1 MAQRHLQLR
10 PVADDRVTGGP
21 GVRLARRRVLQ
32 GAAAM
37 SAAAAGGPAAMAQLR
52 VDITRGVV
60 QPVPIA
66 VSPFG
71 GDSAAGQELG
81 ARIAEVVARD
91 LQSSGLFEVIDRRA
105 HIQTPEELRQGA
117 VPRFADWRQIN
128 AQALVTG
135 TAQAN
140 PGGPLGVEFRLWDV
154 FAGEQMRGL
163 RFDAPES
170 QWRRIAHKVADVVYE
185 RLTGEPGY
193 FDTRVAY
200 IAESGPATRR
210 DKRVALMDQDGHAS
224 RYLTDG
230 SFLALTPRFSPDGA
244 RIAYMGYRGGPP
256 RIYTLDVASG
266 RGGVLG
272 DFPGMTFAPRFAPD
286 GRSLLLTLAQNGNS
300 DLYLWDIAGRRATRL
315 TNDGAIDT
323 SPSFS
328 PDGGR
333 IVFNSDRG
341 GRPLLY
347 VMGRGGGGATRI
359 SFGEGRYGSP
369 AWSPRGDLIAF
380 MVIKGGLF
388 SIGVMR
394 PDGSDER
401 LITRSALDES
411 PTWAPNGR
419 VIMFSRQAGGRRRLF
434 TIDASGYNERE
445 VPTPTDA
452 SDPDWSP
459 TLP

>member
-1 MAQRHLQLR
+1 MI
-10 PVADDRVTGGP
+10 G
-21 GVRLARRRVLQ
+21 RRRVLR
-32 GAAAM
+32 GAAAL
-37 SAAAAGGPAAMAQLR
+37 SAAVLGGPAAMAQLR
-52 VDITRGVV
+52 VDITSGVV

-66 VSPFG
+66 VSPFTG
-71 GDSAAGQELG
+71 ETAAGQSLG
-81 ARIAEVVARD
+81 AEIAQVVTND

-105 HIQTPEELRQGA
+105 YIQTPEQLRQT
-117 VPRFADWRQIN
+117 PSFADWRQIN

-135 TAQAN
+135 NVRAD
-140 PGGPLGVEFRLWDV
+140 PGALMSVEFRLWDV

-163 RFDAPES
+163 KFDAPEA
-170 QWRRIAHKVADVVYE
+170 QWRRIAHKIADVIYE

-193 FDTRVAY
+193 FDTRITY
-200 IAESGPATRR
+200 IAESGPATGRT
-210 DKRVALMDQDGHAS
+210 KRVALMDQDGNGN

-230 SFLALTPRFSPDGA
+230 SFLALTPRFSPDGN
-244 RIAYMGYRGGPP
+244 RIAYMGFRGSPP
-256 RIYTLDVASG
+256 RIYTIDVATG
-266 RGGVLG
+266 RSGVLG
-272 DFPGMTFAPRFAPD
+272 DFPGMTFAPRFSPD
-286 GRSLLLTLAQNGNS
+286 GRTLLLTLAQNGNS
-300 DLYLWDIAGRRATRL
+300 DIYLWDIASRRATRL

-328 PDGGR
+328 PDGSR

-347 VMGRGGGGATRI
+347 VMGRGGGSASRI

-380 MVIKGGLF
+380 MVIKGGKF

-401 LITRSALDES
+401 LITRSNLDES

-419 VIMFSRQAGGRRRLF
+419 VIMFSRQTGSRRRLF
-434 TIDASGYNERE
+434 TIDVSGYNERE
-445 VPTPTDA
+445 VSTPTDA

-459 TLP
+459 PLP

>member
-1 MAQRHLQLR
+1 MAQHHLQLR
-10 PVADDRVTGGP
+10 SVADDRVSG
-21 GVRLARRRVLQ
+21 LALGRRRVLR
-32 GAAAM
+32 GAAAL
-37 SAAAAGGPAAMAQLR
+37 SAAVLGGPGALAQLR

-66 VSPFG
+66 VSPFS
-71 GDSAAGQELG
+71 GDTPAGQALG
-81 ARIAEVVARD
+81 TEIAQVVTND

-105 HIQTPEELRQGA
+105 YIQTPDELRQP
-117 VPRFADWRQIN
+117 PRFADWRQIN

-135 TAQAN
+135 NAQAD
-140 PGGPLGVEFRLWDV
+140 PGGVMAVEFRLWDV

-170 QWRRIAHKVADVVYE
+170 QWRRIAHKIADVIYE

-193 FDTRVAY
+193 FDTRVTY
-200 IAESGPATRR
+200 IAETGPLTGRA
-210 DKRVALMDQDGHAS
+210 KRVALMDQDGNAN
-224 RYLTDG
+224 RDLTDG
-230 SFLALTPRFSPDGA
+230 TFLALTPRFSPDGN
-244 RIAYMGYRGGPP
+244 RIAYMGYRGGAP
-256 RIYTLDVASG
+256 RIYTIDVASG
-266 RGGVLG
+266 RQGVLG

-286 GRSLLLTLAQNGNS
+286 GRGLLLTLAQNGNS
-300 DLYLWDIAGRRATRL
+300 DLYLWDIASRRATRL

-328 PDGGR
+328 PDGSR

-347 VMGRGGGGATRI
+347 VMGRSGGAATRI

-369 AWSPRGDLIAF
+369 AWSPRDDLIAF
-380 MVIKGGLF
+380 MVIKGGMF
-388 SIGVMR
+388 SIGVMA

-401 LITRSALDES
+401 LITRSNLDES

-419 VIMFSRQAGGRRRLF
+419 VIMFSRQRGGRRRLF
-434 TIDASGYNERE
+434 TIDVSGYNERE
-445 VPTPTDA
+445 VSTPTDA

-459 TLP
+459 PLP

>member
-1 MAQRHLQLR
+1 MS
-10 PVADDRVTGGP
+10 
-21 GVRLARRRVLQ
+21 GVPIDRRRVLS
-32 GAAAM
+32 GAAAL
-37 SAAAAGGPAAMAQLR
+37 SAAVLGGPAAMAQLR
-52 VDITRGVV
+52 VDITSGVV

-66 VSPFG
+66 VSPFT
-71 GDSAAGQELG
+71 GDSPSGQALG
-81 ARIAEVVARD
+81 AEIAQVVTND
-91 LQSSGLFEVIDRRA
+91 LQSSGLFQVIDRRA
-105 HIQTPEELRQGA
+105 YIQTPEELRQP
-117 VPRFADWRQIN
+117 PRFADWRLVN

-135 TAQAN
+135 NVQAE
-140 PGGPLGVEFRLWDV
+140 PGALMGVEFRLWDV

-163 RFDAPES
+163 KFDAPES
-170 QWRRIAHKVADVVYE
+170 QWRRIAHKIADVIYE

-193 FDTRVAY
+193 FDTRIAY
-200 IAESGPATRR
+200 IAESGPSSRR
-210 DKRVALMDQDGHAS
+210 VKRVALMEQDGNAN

-230 SFLALTPRFSPDGA
+230 TFLALTPRFSPDGN
-244 RIAYMGYRGGPP
+244 RIAYMGFRGSPP
-256 RIYTLDVASG
+256 RIYTIDVATG

-272 DFPGMTFAPRFAPD
+272 DFPGMTFAPRFSPD

-300 DLYLWDIAGRRATRL
+300 DIYLWDIASRRATRL

-328 PDGGR
+328 PDGSR

-347 VMGRGGGGATRI
+347 TMGRSGGGAARI

-380 MVIKGGLF
+380 MVIKGSMF

-401 LITRSALDES
+401 LITRSNLDES

-419 VIMFSRQAGGRRRLF
+419 VIMFSRQTGSRRRLF
-434 TIDASGYNERE
+434 TIDVSGYNERE
-445 VPTPTDA
+445 VSTPTDA

-459 TLP
+459 PLP

>member
-1 MAQRHLQLR
+1 M
-10 PVADDRVTGGP
+10 TGLLLP
-21 GVRLARRRVLQ
+21 RRRVLQ
-32 GAAAM
+32 GAAAL
-37 SAAAAGGPAAMAQLR
+37 SAAVLGGPAAMAQLR
-52 VDITRGVV
+52 VDITSGVV

-66 VSPFG
+66 VSPFSG
-71 GDSAAGQELG
+71 VPSLG
-81 ARIAEVVARD
+81 AQISQVVTDD

-105 HIQTPEELRQGA
+105 CIQTPDQLREA
-117 VPRFADWRQIN
+117 PRFADWRQIN
-128 AQALVTG
+128 AQALVAG
-135 TAQAN
+135 SVTAQS
-140 PGGPLGVEFRLWDV
+140 GGLMAVEFRLWDV
-154 FAGEQMRGL
+154 FAGEQLRGL
-163 RFDAPES
+163 RFDAQES
-170 QWRRIAHKVADVVYE
+170 QWRRIAHKIADVIYE

-193 FDTRVAY
+193 FDTRVTY
-200 IAESGPATRR
+200 IAESGPATGRT
-210 DKRVALMDQDGHAS
+210 KRVALMDQDGYGN

-244 RIAYMGYRGGPP
+244 RIAYMGFRGAPP
-256 RIYTLDVASG
+256 RIYTIDVASG
-266 RGGVLG
+266 RSGVLG

-315 TNDGAIDT
+315 TNDAAIDT

-328 PDGGR
+328 PDGSR

-347 VMGRGGGGATRI
+347 VMGRGGGSASRI

-380 MVIKGGLF
+380 MVIKGGKF

-401 LITRSALDES
+401 LITRSNLDES

-419 VIMFSRQAGGRRRLF
+419 VIMFSRQTGSRRRLF

-445 VPTPTDA
+445 VSTPTDA

-459 TLP
+459 PLP